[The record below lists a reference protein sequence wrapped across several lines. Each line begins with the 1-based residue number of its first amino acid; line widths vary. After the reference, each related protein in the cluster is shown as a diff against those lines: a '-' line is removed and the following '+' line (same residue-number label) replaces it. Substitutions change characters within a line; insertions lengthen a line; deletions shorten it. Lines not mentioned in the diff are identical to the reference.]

1 MRLSNIQQV
10 SSGRQHGTTARKLLL
25 NIEKRVAALGEEV
38 LVEQQTLWAL
48 TEQAQQEHEQIR
60 RAVSSALSSPEL
72 PDKGSMLAWILSSL
86 SRRNRSL
93 RTSACHV

>member
-1 MRLSNIQQV
+1 M
-10 SSGRQHGTTARKLLL
+10 
-25 NIEKRVAALGEEV
+25 GEEV

-48 TEQAQQEHEQIR
+48 TEQAQQEHKQIR
-60 RAVSSALSSPEL
+60 CAVSSALSSPEL